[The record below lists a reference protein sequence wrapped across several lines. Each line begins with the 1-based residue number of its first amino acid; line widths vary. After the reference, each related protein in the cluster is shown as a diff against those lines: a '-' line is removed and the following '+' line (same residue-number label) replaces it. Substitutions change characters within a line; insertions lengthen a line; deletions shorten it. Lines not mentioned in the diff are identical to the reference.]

1 MISIKRFLK
10 SPKSLVKTK
19 IKLTTEDNASDKT
32 SRKKPRVKIVHR
44 MSFYNTLQCT
54 MAKGLLF
61 QSLLKSTDLLAC
73 DGGRANI
80 VFGLVFPKL
89 HGRNITRL
97 EYELLYIQGKKPQLD
112 YQAYQYNIIT

>member
-1 MISIKRFLK
+1 
-10 SPKSLVKTK
+10 
-19 IKLTTEDNASDKT
+19 
-32 SRKKPRVKIVHR
+32 
-44 MSFYNTLQCT
+44 

-89 HGRNITRL
+89 HERNITRL

-112 YQAYQYNIIT
+112 YQAYQYNIITWTSNQPLFVRHDTLWASIAWQFMKTAIEQNSPETQQLTLN